1 MELIVAITNNFVIG
15 SSGDMPWHL
24 PADLL
29 HFKKITSGN
38 TIVMGRRTWDSIGR
52 ALPNRLNVVLTRQS
66 NFRADG
72 ARVITEL
79 GALKKIDTLGV
90 IFVIGGGELYRLAMP
105 HVEKMHITRIDT
117 TIEGDTFFPT
127 FDVTEWTLEKVEA
140 RPKDSENAFDLSF
153 ETWVRGT

>member
-90 IFVIGGGELYRLAMP
+90 IFVIGGGELYPLAMP
-105 HVEKMHITRIDT
+105 HIEKMHITRIDT

>member
-90 IFVIGGGELYRLAMP
+90 IFVIGGGELYRLAMS

>member
-105 HVEKMHITRIDT
+105 HIEKMHITRIDT